1 MSAKDHLRTVLQDYY
16 DCIVE
21 EDVGEGCLK
30 AEPEKILNFFGVDHV
45 FNNTD
50 ELFWYMCD
58 NLVHPDDLVKL
69 DLFRKVDLAKRFEQ
83 GESGVEVEFRMKDQK
98 GRYVWVSMTVL
109 FELSKE
115 DHSVIYYVSMF
126 RNIEAE
132 KKNQLQNEIL
142 ARKDA
147 MTGLCNRNYT
157 EFLVGKMMEK
167 KLSGQGYVML
177 VMDIDDF
184 KMVNDSYGHLTGDMV
199 IKEVARRLAMSF
211 DKGIV
216 GRIGGDEFMVFFEY
230 DGTKE
235 EVIAQCD
242 SKRKELSFQYHE
254 NTFTLYIHCSMGMY
268 FNPKQNRSYIK
279 AFEFADKALY
289 EAKSKG
295 KNNLCVSKADEKI

>member
-1 MSAKDHLRTVLQDYY
+1 MLRDDHLGKALHDYY

-21 EDVGEGCLK
+21 EYVGENRLE
-30 AEPEKILNFFGVDHV
+30 ADPEQVRKFFGVEQV
-45 FNNTD
+45 FKNTD

-69 DLFRKVDLAKRFEQ
+69 DLFRSVDLRKRFEQ
-83 GESGVEVEFRMKDQK
+83 GENGVEVEFRMKDRRQC
-98 GRYVWVSMTVL
+98 YVWVCMTVL
-109 FELSKE
+109 FEVSKE
-115 DHSVIYYVSMF
+115 KHTVEYHVSLF
-126 RNIEAE
+126 RNIDSE
-132 KKNQLQNEIL
+132 KKMQLQNEVM

-147 MTGLCNRNYT
+147 MTGLYNRNYT

-167 KLSGQGYVML
+167 KLSGLGYAIL

-184 KMVNDSYGHLTGDMV
+184 KTVNDTYGHLTGDMV
-199 IKEVARRLAMSF
+199 IKEVARRLSMSF

-230 DGTKE
+230 DQPKE
-235 EVIAQCD
+235 QVIALCD
-242 SKRKELSFQYHE
+242 DKRKELSFQYHE

-268 FNPKQNRSYIK
+268 FNPQQNRSYKK
-279 AFEFADKALY
+279 AYEFADKALY

-295 KNNLCVSKADEKI
+295 KNTLCVSKADEKI